1 MRWKLLG
8 AALLLG
14 ALSQCGGDM
23 TNNGKANVE
32 GRPASAYVYEFRTPE
47 ELRDFRFPSDALGA
61 VGFRLTR
68 IEKETQEFRAVPF
81 FNEDG
86 QHSLDDDFVNTEL
99 IRIIVFR

>member
-1 MRWKLLG
+1 
-8 AALLLG
+8 
-14 ALSQCGGDM
+14 M